1 MCSVNERAVV
11 QLSVFI
17 ANESGRVSEVTGL
30 LGEHQVNIRG
40 FSVSDT
46 AEYGILR
53 LIVDRPETAL
63 AVLREAGFTVRED
76 EVICIDLPD
85 QPGGLAGVLKVV
97 ADAGVNIEYVY
108 SLISTF
114 VVINVADVDR
124 ALHLLGDRKLRIV
137 GQADIADIRSREG

>member
-1 MCSVNERAVV
+1 MTDRAVK

-17 ANESGRVSEVTGL
+17 ANETGRVSEVTGL
-30 LGEHQVNIRG
+30 LGENDINIRG

-53 LIVDRPETAL
+53 LVVDKPDEAL
-63 AVLREAGFTVRED
+63 AVLRGAGFTVRED

-85 QPGGLAGVLKVV
+85 KPGGLAGVLKIV

-124 ALHLLGDRKLRIV
+124 ALRLLADAPVRLV
-137 GQADIADIRSREG
+137 GQDEIARIHSREG